1 MVQIPLKPKSNTI
14 NKSTIGTMVVEG
26 QFKGVVIA
34 TAQQTVTG
42 RLVSQMSHTKP
53 AKAVCHSFYYIFVNI
68 R

>member
-1 MVQIPLKPKSNTI
+1 
-14 NKSTIGTMVVEG
+14 MVVEG